1 MTHRSITF
9 RLCIM
14 MFLEYAVRGM
24 WYPYLANYLG
34 APRSLHGLGF
44 TSGQTGWVL
53 GFANALGAFTA
64 PVIAGRVADRYLN
77 AEKAL
82 AILHA
87 FAAVLLFLNAASAT
101 FAPFFGIMLCF
112 SIAYVPTQSL
122 STSLALSHLTDREHS
137 YPRVR
142 MWGTIGWIVTSAT
155 FTYVVLRSGDHATN
169 IARIPDAMRAAAI
182 MAFCYVFYA
191 FFLLPATPPAGTARG
206 SQTQVGSLRLLRKPS
221 VLVLM
226 LIALPIA
233 AIHTAYYL
241 NIGPFLSGIVGVP
254 LKFVGPTLAI
264 SQMSEVVFLF
274 VLGRLIRRFGYKTMI
289 LAGAGAQ
296 ALRFTI
302 FALNLPA
309 PLAILALSLHGVAFA
324 CFFTTAILYVEQVF
338 PPQIRHSA
346 QTVFGIVLFGL
357 GPALAGPYSQL
368 FDQFTKHT
376 SAGTVP
382 NFQAIWWTQAAIA
395 AVSAIAILIFFWP
408 QAALNGSF
416 ADPKAAESTFVS

>member
-1 MTHRSITF
+1 MAHRSITL

-44 TSGQTGWVL
+44 TSGQIGWVL

-64 PVIAGRVADRYLN
+64 PIIAGRVADRYVN

-82 AILHA
+82 AALHA
-87 FAAVLLFLNAASAT
+87 CAAIFLFLNANSTT

-142 MWGTIGWIVTSAT
+142 MWGTIGWILTSAS
-155 FTYVVLRSGDHATN
+155 FTYVVLRSDDHATN

-182 MAFCYVFYA
+182 MAFCYAGYA
-191 FFLLPATPPAGTARG
+191 FFLLPATPPADAARG
-206 SQTQVGSLRLLRKPS
+206 PLLPMRTVRMLGARS

-241 NIGPFLSGIVGVP
+241 NIGPFLSAVVGIP
-254 LKFVGPTLAI
+254 LKLVGPTLAI
-264 SQMSEVVFLF
+264 SQVSEVVFLF
-274 VLGRLIRRFGYKTMI
+274 ALGPLLRRFGYKAI
-289 LAGAGAQ
+289 LFAGAGAQ
-296 ALRFTI
+296 AFRFTV
-302 FALNLPA
+302 FALNPPA
-309 PLAILALSLHGVAFA
+309 PVVILALSLHGVAFA
-324 CFFTTAILYVEQVF
+324 CFFATAILYVDQVF
-338 PPQIRHSA
+338 PRQIRHSA
-346 QTVFGIVLFGL
+346 QMAFGIVLFGL

-368 FDQFTKHT
+368 FDQFTT
-376 SAGTVP
+376 PTPVGVVP
-382 NFQAIWWTQAAIA
+382 DFQAIWWMQAAIA
-395 AVSAIAILIFFWP
+395 AVSAVAILMFFRP
-408 QAALNGSF
+408 KAASTEPV
-416 ADPKAAESTFVS
+416 ADVDAAESTFAS

>member
-1 MTHRSITF
+1 MTHRSITL

-44 TSGQTGWVL
+44 TSGQMGWVL

-64 PVIAGRVADRYLN
+64 PFIAGQVADRYVN

-82 AILHA
+82 AVLHA
-87 FAAVLLFLNAASAT
+87 CAAVLLFLNAASVT

-142 MWGTIGWIVTSAT
+142 MWGTIGWIVTSAS
-155 FTYVVLRSGDHATN
+155 FTYFVLRSGDHATN
-169 IARIPDAMRAAAI
+169 IGRIPDAMRAAAI
-182 MAFCYVFYA
+182 MAFCYAGYA
-191 FFLLPATPPAGTARG
+191 FFLLPATPPADTARG
-206 SQTQVGSLRLLRKPS
+206 PQPRVGTLRLLRKPS

-241 NIGPFLSGIVGVP
+241 NIGPFLSGVVGVP
-254 LKFVGPTLAI
+254 LKLVGPTLAI
-264 SQMSEVVFLF
+264 SQLSEVVFLF
-274 VLGRLIRRFGYKTMI
+274 VLGRLIRRFGYKNVLI
-289 LAGAGAQ
+289 AGAAAQ

-302 FALNLPA
+302 FALDLPA

-324 CFFTTAILYVEQVF
+324 CFFATAILYVEQVF
-338 PPQIRHSA
+338 PPQVRHSA
-346 QTVFGIVLFGL
+346 QTAFGIVLFGL

-368 FDQFTKHT
+368 FDQFTT
-376 SAGTVP
+376 QTPAGVIP
-382 NFQAIWWTQAAIA
+382 NFRAIWWTQAAIA
-395 AVSAIAILIFFWP
+395 AVSAIAILIFFRP
-408 QAALNGSF
+408 QAAST
-416 ADPKAAESTFVS
+416 DPAPDAEAAESTFAS